1 MSNINYWE
9 QLTDKQ
15 QGMVNILSATYPN
28 LPLNF
33 YSYVLVVCPERY
45 VTGFHGFFSSWWRLY
60 ADHFEWD
67 CEDISL
73 YKVIDAKYSDYL
85 KSMDIEQL
93 EHIEK
98 LIVNGSSDE
107 EIDKVARQFLMNKQ
121 ES

>member
-9 QLTDKQ
+9 KLTDKQ
-15 QGMVNILSATYPN
+15 QGMVSILSATYPN
-28 LPLNF
+28 LPVYF
-33 YSYVLVVCPERY
+33 YSYALVICPDRY
-45 VTGFHGFFSSWWRLY
+45 VAGFYGFFNDWWRLY

-73 YKVIDAKYSDYL
+73 YKVIDAKFSDYL

-93 EHIEK
+93 EHIED
-98 LIVNGSSDE
+98 LIINGSSDE
-107 EIDKVARQFLMNKQ
+107 EIGKIARQFLIKKQ